1 LASKLD
7 SNNGQH
13 HWAAPLGSTINT
25 LCQQHS
31 ATPMVSTTGRHH
43 WPGPLAARSKRVYDD
58 DDADDVDED
67 DDEDDED
74 DDDHAHDVYDDH
86 DDDDGDDG
94 GDELTGDGEDTTEK
108 NEKRNAVKHNK
119 TQLCTNFVTSSPK
132 DGPQHISLC
141 CSTPQ
146 HQKRIWG
153 KEGEGY
159 QTLSKFQK
167 QTRFC
172 LIPCVRVSNLVHKSM
187 KVFVWVRCGVQAI
200 LYVSHITHDLTSS
213 VI

>member
-1 LASKLD
+1 MCWCA
-7 SNNGQH
+7 
-13 HWAAPLGSTINT
+13 
-25 LCQQHS
+25 
-31 ATPMVSTTGRHH
+31 
-43 WPGPLAARSKRVYDD
+43 DD
-58 DDADDVDED
+58 DPCSDPCWCWCVCLCVWVMIYWKMMAWYNRKTRK
-67 DDEDDED
+67 
-74 DDDHAHDVYDDH
+74 HW
-86 DDDDGDDG
+86 
-94 GDELTGDGEDTTEK
+94 
-108 NEKRNAVKHNK
+108 NAVKHNK